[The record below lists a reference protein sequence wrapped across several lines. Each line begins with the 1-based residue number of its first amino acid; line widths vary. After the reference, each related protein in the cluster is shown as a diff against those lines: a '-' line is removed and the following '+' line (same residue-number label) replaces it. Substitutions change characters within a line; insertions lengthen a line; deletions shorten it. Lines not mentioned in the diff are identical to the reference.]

1 MVLRPRYTS
10 PLSGAHPVF
19 FTPKRLKL
27 YLGALLVI
35 QIFTILSGLAILR
48 TPRGRY
54 IDLRTFYTAGYML
67 RTHQASL
74 LYDYATEQ
82 RLQTVIVSPDPRALP
97 LMSPPFTALLFV
109 PLTHVSFGCAHAVLA
124 GINILLLA
132 ACITLL
138 QPFLS
143 TLSARWKPAPAF
155 LFLSFLP
162 ACVAT
167 LMGQLSV
174 MLLLIYCAGFICL
187 WGNHNLLAGLILS
200 LAIMKFQVAIPIA
213 ILFFLWRQW
222 RFTAGF
228 IAGSVLLTALSIRI
242 VGLAPFFAYLHSLYS
257 MTSAVSAQRSIQL
270 QYANLPEQM
279 PNLYGL
285 LFTVT
290 RGAPWSRILILTLS
304 VALFLWT
311 AHQRPSLPLALSAA
325 MLVSYHLF
333 FYDLTLLLLPLSLL
347 TDHLLRS
354 PEPTHPRGLRLL
366 TTKISVCVLLL
377 TPFIRLFTSSNETC
391 WLALPILALTLASPW
406 WPALHGQADP
416 ALADAA
422 LDRAPA
428 V

>member
-1 MVLRPRYTS
+1 
-10 PLSGAHPVF
+10 VF

-67 RTHQASL
+67 RTHQAPL

-82 RLQTVIVSPDPRALP
+82 RLQNTIVSPDPRALP
-97 LMSPPFTALLFV
+97 MMSPPFTALLFV
-109 PLTHVSFGCAHAVLA
+109 PLTHLSFGCAHAVFA

-132 ACITLL
+132 ACIALL
-138 QPFLS
+138 QPFLT
-143 TLSARWKPAPAF
+143 TLSARWKPAPAL

-174 MLLLIYCAGFICL
+174 MLLLIYSAAFVAL
-187 WGNHNLLAGLILS
+187 RRNHNLLAGLILS
-200 LAIMKFQVAIPIA
+200 LAIMKFQVAIPIV
-213 ILFFLWRQW
+213 ILFLLWRQW

-228 IAGSVLLTALSIRI
+228 IAGSAVLTALSLRI
-242 VGLAPFFAYLHSLYS
+242 VGLASFLAYLGSLYS
-257 MTSAVSAQRSIQL
+257 MTTAVSAERSVQL
-270 QYANLPEQM
+270 QYAILPDQM

-285 LFTVT
+285 LFTLT
-290 RGAPWSRILILTLS
+290 RGAPWSHILILALS

-311 AHQRPSLPLALSAA
+311 ARQRPSLPLALSTA

-347 TDHLLRS
+347 TDHLLRN
-354 PEPTHPRGLRLL
+354 PEPTHPRRLRLL
-366 TTKISVCVLLL
+366 TTKISVGLLLL
-377 TPFIRLFTSSNETC
+377 TPFIRLLAGSNETC
-391 WLALPILALTLASPW
+391 WLALPILALTLASTW
-406 WPALHGQADP
+406 WPSLHGQPDP
-416 ALADAA
+416 TELTDATCD
-422 LDRAPA
+422 LAPA
-428 V
+428 A